1 MIDFSRRN
9 IRMWS
14 LLGPGGALS
23 TAAMELGRTKPEVLM
38 MTADLRYYSGLK
50 RFGTLYPERLVNVG
64 IAEQNLV
71 GVASGLAKEGFIP
84 FANTYASFCAS
95 RCADQIRVN
104 MSYMKLPVKLI
115 GLSAGLGS
123 GILGATHMALEDLA
137 VMRSLPNITVLS
149 PADCTEIIKA
159 VLAASETPDPTYI
172 RLTGSMA
179 MPIVYSEDYDF
190 RIGKAVEIRHGRDV
204 CMIATGSMVYHAVRA
219 AELLEEKGI
228 SCSVLNMHTIK
239 PLDTEAV
246 DAVMDRKM
254 IVTVE
259 EASVLGGLGS
269 SVAEY
274 LALKEKKPVQ
284 RILGIPDRFPHAGD
298 YDYLLEQCR
307 LTGKQIAEDVL
318 SALKRQEKE

>member
-1 MIDFSRRN
+1 MIDYSRRN

-23 TAAMELGRTKPEVLM
+23 TAAMELAGTKPEVLM

-50 RFGTLYPERLVNVG
+50 RFGTLYPERLINVG
-64 IAEQNLV
+64 IAEQNLI

-104 MSYMKLPVKLI
+104 MSYMRLPVKLI
-115 GLSAGLGS
+115 GLSAGLGAGS
-123 GILGATHMALEDLA
+123 LGATHMALEDLA

-159 VLAASETPDPTYI
+159 ILAASETPDPTYI
-172 RLTGSMA
+172 RLTGSMT
-179 MPIVYSEDYDF
+179 MPIVYNEDYDF
-190 RIGKAVEIRHGRDV
+190 RIGKAVEIRQGRDV
-204 CMIATGSMVYHAVRA
+204 CIIATGSVVYHAVRA

-239 PLDTEAV
+239 PLDKEAV
-246 DAVMDRKM
+246 DAVLDRKM

-259 EASVLGGLGS
+259 EASVTGGLGS
-269 SVAEY
+269 SVAEH

-284 RILGIPDRFPHAGD
+284 LILGIPDRFPHAGD
-298 YDYLLEQCR
+298 YNYLLEQCR
-307 LTGKQIAEDVL
+307 LTGDQIAEDVL
-318 SALKRQEKE
+318 SALGKLENK